1 VHRRS
6 FLAMLAS
13 VSCGAPNANTRV
25 AAPVDEA
32 FATTPLAALW
42 PMKGLNVLVYAA
54 PKMIYAALAAE
65 LSPLVSE
72 ARLRAL
78 RAQFGVDLKSASE
91 ATYGDYESGAL
102 WGVSGAIDAGAVEQ
116 AFTKRCSTTQ
126 ARKVVNNGDGS
137 SRAAQSV
144 TVQGISESAPAAM
157 LSLGMQAALF
167 EQGQT
172 GGALTIASL
181 FASKRLH
188 KAKPAIALE
197 PLAPMLALLGDAPVH
212 VLAPGPFS
220 PFSGEWGNGVS
231 GLLKTATAV
240 GARVRIEGTLLRIA
254 ICITGLPVTS
264 AGAEVVIRASSTF
277 DRITASAF
285 GQLAGLDHY
294 AEAPQTRVEG
304 EALWIHVA
312 YNARALAEGIAR
324 ALDGEISDILR

>member
-1 VHRRS
+1 VYRRS

-13 VSCGAPNANTRV
+13 VSCGAPGANTRA

-42 PMKGLNVLVYAA
+42 PMKGLNVLVSAA
-54 PKMIYAALAAE
+54 PKTIHAALAAE
-65 LSPLVSE
+65 LSPLASE
-72 ARLRAL
+72 ARLRAF
-78 RAQFGVDLKSASE
+78 RARFGVDLKSASE

-144 TVQGISESAPAAM
+144 TLQGISDSAPAAM

-188 KAKPAIALE
+188 KAKPATALQ
-197 PLAPMLALLGDAPVH
+197 PLAPMLGLLGDAPIH
-212 VLAPGPFS
+212 VLAPG

-264 AGAEVVIRASSTF
+264 AGAEVVLRASSTF
-277 DRITASAF
+277 ERITASAF
-285 GQLAGLDHY
+285 GQLAGLDHT

-304 EALWIHVA
+304 EALWIQVA

-324 ALDGEISDILR
+324 ALDGEIADILR